1 MRPSI
6 DLKEAFAKNK
16 IKPALEKIK
25 ETSQEIMERFYEQLV
40 KNTYL
45 STIINNSKSYINK
58 FVRNEGLIYLKTRKL
73 RKTTEYSAEWI
84 VKKGSEKRANRK

>member
-1 MRPSI
+1 MRSSI
-6 DLKEAFAKNK
+6 DLKEAFTKSK
-16 IKPALEKIK
+16 IKLALKKIK
-25 ETSQEIMERFYEQLV
+25 VTSQETMERFYEQLV
-40 KNTYL
+40 KNTHL

-73 RKTTEYSAEWI
+73 GKTTKYSAEWI

>member
-16 IKPALEKIK
+16 IKLTLEKIK
-25 ETSQEIMERFYEQLV
+25 EPFQETIEKFYEQLV
-40 KNTYL
+40 KNTYP

-58 FVRNEGLIYLKTRKL
+58 FVRSEGLIYLKTRKL
-73 RKTTEYSAEWI
+73 RKTIEYSVE
-84 VKKGSEKRANRK
+84 